1 MPTIFASVVTAV
13 VDALNA
19 GTPVSAQV
27 HRARVRPGASEWATL
42 VVVRLL
48 DAAMEPF
55 AVQGAPYNVDTQLAV
70 ECYARGSAGQAP
82 DLAVD
87 ALLSAVYARL
97 AADPTLGG
105 LVSDLQPINL
115 NYDFDADGEPTAS
128 ATLTYTVRHRAGN
141 QSLE

>member
-1 MPTIFASVVTAV
+1 M
-13 VDALNA
+13 
-19 GTPVSAQV
+19 
-27 HRARVRPGASEWATL
+27 RPGASEWATL

-48 DAAMEPF
+48 DAALEPF
-55 AVQGAPYNVDTQLAV
+55 AIQGAPYNVDTQLAV

-87 ALLSAVYARL
+87 DLLAAVYARL

-105 LVSDLQPINL
+105 LVSDLQPVTL